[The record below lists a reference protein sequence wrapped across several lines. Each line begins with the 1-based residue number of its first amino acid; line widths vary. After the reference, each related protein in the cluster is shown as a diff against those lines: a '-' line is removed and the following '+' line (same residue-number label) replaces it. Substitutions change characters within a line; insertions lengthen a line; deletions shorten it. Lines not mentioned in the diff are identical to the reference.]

1 MVIML
6 DIRGIEDVIDGCA
19 YLVFFTGL
27 YEYAGHN
34 MNGKMVFKYTE
45 HPEQTIIISYN
56 ELIRQRDL
64 FEIAY

>member
-1 MVIML
+1 ML

-19 YLVFFTGL
+19 YLVFFDGL

-34 MNGKMVFKYTE
+34 MDGKRVFKHVDYNS
-45 HPEQTIIISYN
+45 QTITISWD

>member
-1 MVIML
+1 ML

-34 MNGKMVFKYTE
+34 MNGKMVFKHTD
-45 HPEQTIIISYN
+45 HPEQTITISYD

>member
-1 MVIML
+1 MVTS
-6 DIRGIEDVIDGCA
+6 
-19 YLVFFTGL
+19 YLVFFDGL

-34 MNGKMVFKYTE
+34 MNGKMVFK
-45 HPEQTIIISYN
+45 HVDHNSQTITISWD